1 MVIFTKAVSLG
12 YLISL
17 HSLLKKYG
25 PSLKKLGQFYEHVE
39 NRVKKHSSLCHFLV
53 VGLHFRFDSKQCYER
68 LKLDCN
74 EKVADVILLL
84 S

>member
-1 MVIFTKAVSLG
+1 MVVFMKAVSLG

-17 HSLLKKYG
+17 YSLLKKYG

-39 NRVKKHSSLCHFLV
+39 NRVKKHFSLCHFLV